1 MKGLA
6 QAIALTALLASGTA
20 MAKQPEPPHVYGP
33 APDWRS
39 FREQG
44 QRAIISRL
52 IDPDSAKIQW
62 LGGYHQ
68 GGYQPFLER
77 KVFGYVGCGL
87 VNARNHMGGYTGDRA
102 FVVVIDHDLLLRA
115 DIDDRPGSFVARQ
128 CTAALQSGLLPPV
141 PSEAAATPPS
151 SPTGLSLK
159 AMPEG
164 AYVSAVAPGSAAEK
178 AGLRPGMVI
187 ETINAIALK
196 AMGEAMI
203 KVIDAA
209 GPKASLGIIGG
220 KMINLGGQS

>member
-1 MKGLA
+1 MKGLV
-6 QAIALTALLASGTA
+6 QIFALATLLASGGA

-39 FREQG
+39 FRERG
-44 QRAIISRL
+44 ERAIISRL

-62 LGGYHQ
+62 LGGFHQ

-77 KVFGYVGCGL
+77 KVYGYVGCGL
-87 VNARNHMGGYTGDRA
+87 VNARNRMGGYTGDRA
-102 FVVVIDHDLLLRA
+102 FVVVIDNDLLLRA
-115 DIDDRPGSFVARQ
+115 DTDDRPGSFVARQ
-128 CTAALQSGLLPPV
+128 CLAALQGGLLPPV
-141 PSEAAATPPS
+141 PAEAAALQSS

-164 AYVSAVAPGSAAEK
+164 AYVSTVAPGSAAEK

-196 AMGEAMI
+196 GMGEAMI

-209 GPKASLGIIGG
+209 GAKASLGIIGG
-220 KMINLGGQS
+220 KTITIGG

>member
-1 MKGLA
+1 MKGLT
-6 QAIALTALLASGTA
+6 QAVALAALLASGTA
-20 MAKQPEPPHVYGP
+20 IAKKAEPPHVYGP

-44 QRAIISRL
+44 ERAIISRL

-77 KVFGYVGCGL
+77 KVYGYVACGL
-87 VNARNHMGGYTGDRA
+87 VNARNRMGGYTGDRA

-115 DIDDRPGSFVARQ
+115 DIDDRPNSFVARH

-141 PSEAAATPPS
+141 PTGAAALPPS
-151 SPTGLSLK
+151 SPIGLSLR

-164 AYVSAVAPGSAAEK
+164 AYVSAVAPGSVAEK

-196 AMGEAMI
+196 GMGEAML

-220 KMINLGGQS
+220 KTIMVRG

>member
-1 MKGLA
+1 MRRFAPALA
-6 QAIALTALLASGTA
+6 LSALLASGPVL
-20 MAKQPEPPHVYGP
+20 AKEAEPPHVYGP
-33 APDWRS
+33 APEWRS
-39 FREQG
+39 FRAQAE
-44 QRAIISRL
+44 RAIISRL

-87 VNARNHMGGYTGDRA
+87 VNARNRMGGYTGDRA

-115 DIDDRPGSFVARQ
+115 DIDDRPNSFVARQ

-141 PSEAAATPPS
+141 PSVAAALPPS

-196 AMGEAMI
+196 GMGEAML

-209 GPKASLGIIGG
+209 GSQASLGIIGG
-220 KMINLGGQS
+220 KTIIIGG

>member
-1 MKGLA
+1 MRSLA
-6 QAIALTALLASGTA
+6 QALALAALLASGGA
-20 MAKQPEPPHVYGP
+20 MAKKPEQPHVYGP
-33 APDWRS
+33 APDWKS
-39 FREQG
+39 FRERG
-44 QRAIISRL
+44 ERAIISRL

-68 GGYQPFLER
+68 GGYQPVLER
-77 KVFGYVGCGL
+77 KVHGYVGCGL
-87 VNARNHMGGYTGDRA
+87 VNARNRMGGYTGDRA
-102 FVVVIDHDLLLRA
+102 FVVVIDHDLVLRA
-115 DIDDRPGSFVARQ
+115 DIDDRPNSFVARQ
-128 CTAALQSGLLPPV
+128 CAAALQSGLLPPV
-141 PSEAAATPPS
+141 PSEVAALPPS
-151 SPTGLSLK
+151 SPTGLSLR

-196 AMGEAMI
+196 GMGEAMI

-220 KMINLGGQS
+220 KTINLGGQ